1 MKEKSVIEEA
11 IFGKELYELNATEAN
26 EILQQFL
33 ANEREVF
40 RSLKLDSVELDY
52 SKGSIIRLFE
62 YVIAN
67 VFDTE
72 NVESEINNIW
82 ICRIAYY
89 FGESLKRYS
98 NQLTWGLGEHDN

>member
-62 YVIAN
+62 YV
-67 VFDTE
+67 T
-72 NVESEINNIW
+72 
-82 ICRIAYY
+82 C
-89 FGESLKRYS
+89 
-98 NQLTWGLGEHDN
+98 H